1 MLKTSVVEPEDYL
14 VTERDEGSGSKFD
27 MSMMDSSIICETMDG
42 ELDQSMDSPGREAS
56 PKRSNPNV
64 MSHPDKPRL
73 HNDNG

>member
-42 ELDQSMDSPGREAS
+42 ELD
-56 PKRSNPNV
+56 
-64 MSHPDKPRL
+64 
-73 HNDNG
+73 